1 LPSTRQQWKGQV
13 GEMTEST
20 NGGMLPLFNGPI
32 EIGLRAVALLSE
44 SYPLMC
50 SLQRLVVSDYLLV
63 HSDDLPDGPP
73 GLHPKTPHR
82 GSELLVRRAVLEQ
95 GLMLYQSRGLLER
108 HYTET
113 GVTFSATERTA
124 SFLDALSSEYFLTL
138 RERAAWLISLFAKTS
153 DEELLKITNSHIGE
167 WGAEFAMESVL
178 KVEDAEWQ

>member
-1 LPSTRQQWKGQV
+1 MINSADAKVSP
-13 GEMTEST
+13 
-20 NGGMLPLFNGPI
+20 PFNGPI
-32 EIGLRAVALLSE
+32 EIGLRALALLSE
-44 SYPLMC
+44 AYPTAF
-50 SLQRLVVSDYLLV
+50 SLQRLVVSDYVLV

-82 GSELLVRRAVLEQ
+82 GGELLVRRAVLEQ

-113 GVTFSATERTA
+113 GVMFAATERTA
-124 SFLDALSSEYFLTL
+124 GFLDALSSDYTALL
-138 RERAAWLISLFAKTS
+138 RERAAWLVSLFGALA
-153 DEELLKITNSHIGE
+153 DGELLKIANSQVGE